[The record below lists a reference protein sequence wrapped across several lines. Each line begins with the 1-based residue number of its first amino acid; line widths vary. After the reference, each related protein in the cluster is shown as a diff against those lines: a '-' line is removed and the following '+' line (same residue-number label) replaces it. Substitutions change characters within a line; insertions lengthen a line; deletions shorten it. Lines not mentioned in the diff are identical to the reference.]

1 MQQYWCTEKSWFS
14 EQVVI
19 QKNFFSTSS
28 SQESCQ
34 QFVIFLTH
42 FCLNQYLEIMNW
54 QNFFQCHQSGACV
67 VCLVASWEELGV
79 EVIKQQILIKSE
91 IYKEEKIMLDF
102 ISSCFISP
110 CETVERIMFSR

>member
-1 MQQYWCTEKSWFS
+1 MVLRTSCHPE
-14 EQVVI
+14 
-19 QKNFFSTSS
+19 NFFSTSS

-42 FCLNQYLEIMNW
+42 FSLNQYLEIMNW
-54 QNFFQCHQSGACV
+54 QNFFQCHQSSACV

-110 CETVERIMFSR
+110 CETVEKIMFSR